1 MLEKLISKKN
11 LRFIL
16 IIGTISFITLLLIN
30 FIVSNEHNTII
41 RLFNSIDS
49 AVASFGGHH
58 GDTLILLI
66 EYSKTNILFRV
77 ALVAYLFA
85 SILAIFFSFCLV
97 YDLFKLLYFK
107 SREGTRMF
115 NEDSYVIFG
124 YNEEAIE
131 LIENTEGINPKN
143 IHIMSSSEFNLDQL
157 KKIGGLGVSY
167 DYFKKEELKDFLNR
181 KRFNKVRNILFCESK
196 PMENFSLCKNLSSY
210 LKENNNLNISL
221 IPMNDAEDMA
231 INNNC
236 NELFIK
242 SITKNVIIAQSIVK
256 SVSTEICENLE
267 KYRSKDL
274 KCLIVGFGKTGKD
287 LFSLL
292 INQLVIRSD
301 NKISID
307 IVDTQASYALK
318 NTIENVCQEYK
329 NSDGLYI
336 AGNVSDGILEV
347 NTFNC
352 SYNDYK
358 IHEKL
363 MYDEYDFVIVNLSS
377 EENYSNYIESNRLL
391 INSLKD
397 TTKFVVPVIKNNEY
411 TRLIMD
417 SFDNV
422 IVSKVYEIFNLNL
435 LQNNEI
441 EDNAMKFNYNYHR
454 INKELIDDKYT
465 LWRKSE
471 WYNKKSARYQSL
483 HQNINI
489 ALKQN
494 YIGINEDMCNLF
506 KYIDNSEKVDE
517 IINSNK
523 MLKEFAMM
531 EHRRWTY
538 FVILD
543 GYKYNPEKNK
553 KKKHSDCIMNWA
565 MLREYKKTTLIFD
578 IIPLMVLT
586 KDEMG
591 E

>member
-267 KYRSKDL
+267 K
-274 KCLIVGFGKTGKD
+274 
-287 LFSLL
+287 
-292 INQLVIRSD
+292 
-301 NKISID
+301 
-307 IVDTQASYALK
+307 
-318 NTIENVCQEYK
+318 
-329 NSDGLYI
+329 
-336 AGNVSDGILEV
+336 
-347 NTFNC
+347 
-352 SYNDYK
+352 
-358 IHEKL
+358 
-363 MYDEYDFVIVNLSS
+363 
-377 EENYSNYIESNRLL
+377 
-391 INSLKD
+391 
-397 TTKFVVPVIKNNEY
+397 
-411 TRLIMD
+411 
-417 SFDNV
+417 
-422 IVSKVYEIFNLNL
+422 
-435 LQNNEI
+435 
-441 EDNAMKFNYNYHR
+441 
-454 INKELIDDKYT
+454 
-465 LWRKSE
+465 
-471 WYNKKSARYQSL
+471 
-483 HQNINI
+483 
-489 ALKQN
+489 
-494 YIGINEDMCNLF
+494 
-506 KYIDNSEKVDE
+506 
-517 IINSNK
+517 
-523 MLKEFAMM
+523 
-531 EHRRWTY
+531 
-538 FVILD
+538 
-543 GYKYNPEKNK
+543 
-553 KKKHSDCIMNWA
+553 
-565 MLREYKKTTLIFD
+565 
-578 IIPLMVLT
+578 
-586 KDEMG
+586 
-591 E
+591 